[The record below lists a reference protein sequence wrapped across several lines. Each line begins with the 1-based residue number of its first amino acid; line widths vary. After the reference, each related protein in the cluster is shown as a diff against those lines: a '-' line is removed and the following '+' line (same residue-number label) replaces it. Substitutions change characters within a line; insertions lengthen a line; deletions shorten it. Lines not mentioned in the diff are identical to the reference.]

1 MRRIVL
7 CTESLSA
14 TQKHQKVKTVDELNG
29 LVNGLR
35 LRFMPPQGSR
45 LDRILLRAEGLADAS
60 AKLVAATNLDQ
71 DLRREVLNIPMNCF
85 GFLLQVSDILRYRDV
100 LH

>member
-1 MRRIVL
+1 
-7 CTESLSA
+7 
-14 TQKHQKVKTVDELNG
+14 VKSVDELNN

-60 AKLVAATNLDQ
+60 AKLVAAINLDQ

-85 GFLLQVSDILRYRDV
+85 GYLLQVSDIIRYDYD
-100 LH
+100 LQFTC